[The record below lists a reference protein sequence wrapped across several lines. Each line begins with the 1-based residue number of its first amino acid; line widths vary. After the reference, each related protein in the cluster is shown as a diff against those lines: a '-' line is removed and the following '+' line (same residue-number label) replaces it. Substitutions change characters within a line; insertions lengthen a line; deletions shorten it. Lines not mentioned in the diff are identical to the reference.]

1 MTPFEKVANENDKKR
16 LKYTCSQ
23 EFAFEFVNGSKILTA
38 TIPKNQN
45 YFRRILEQYK
55 NEGVE
60 GIELKHDGEDAQVWS
75 FPVKYLKI
83 KKPRKIT
90 EEEKAVLR
98 ERLMT
103 ARAKN
108 INKEEE
114 IL

>member
-45 YFRRILEQYK
+45 YFRRKLEQYK

-83 KKPRKIT
+83 KKPQKGREYT
-90 EEEKAVLR
+90 EEEKAVMR
-98 ERLMT
+98 ERFK
-103 ARAKN
+103 AVRAKK
-108 INKEEE
+108 NK
-114 IL
+114 